1 MTMSLCFSASADG
14 KGKPAYHVY
23 SEKELEPICAA
34 VNAAA
39 AAEEEAKKA
48 AGGP

>member
-1 MTMSLCFSASADG
+1 MCAASAADA
-14 KGKPAYHVY
+14 KGKPSYHVY

-34 VNAAA
+34 VNSAA

-48 AGGP
+48 AP